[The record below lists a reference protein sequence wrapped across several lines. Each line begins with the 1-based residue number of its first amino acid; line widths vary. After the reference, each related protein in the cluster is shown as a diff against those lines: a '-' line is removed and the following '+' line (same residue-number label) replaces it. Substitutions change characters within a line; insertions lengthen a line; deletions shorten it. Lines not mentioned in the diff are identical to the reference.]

1 MKSDKKKEIVEE
13 LLDYHCPRYSEL
25 PNIPLYKDQ
34 VIVYIEEALSA
45 LNINKDEMLLTP
57 TMLNNYV
64 KHKVLQPPVN
74 KKYDRNHLS
83 YLFYVYLNRFLVFL
97 KYQN

>member
-1 MKSDKKKEIVEE
+1 MKSDKKKGIVEE

-45 LNINKDEMLLTP
+45 CLLYTSDAADE
-57 TMLNNYV
+57 
-64 KHKVLQPPVN
+64 
-74 KKYDRNHLS
+74 
-83 YLFYVYLNRFLVFL
+83 
-97 KYQN
+97 